1 MKKAML
7 YELKRILLPLCIF
20 TAIAAALFVIIAL
33 NSTFVPENS
42 YNTFGDPVGPQPM
55 SPLTEVPA
63 AILGV
68 LCLIVPPMQFL
79 YRMGR
84 RSADLWYSLPIRR
97 DALVLVRVLGGL
109 VLIFVPYTVSYWVG
123 FTVIAASENLFEL
136 GQYGILFAASLPVGI
151 GLFGINTFLFTRAN
165 TLFDGIVFMLV
176 WIFLLILP
184 FLWLESLGI
193 DSLYRLG
200 GAINWTAPINFLS
213 YSPLICLFVDF
224 SLRICGTGGGWADAP
239 FIYALGAAFAI
250 AAYFGLFWTAR
261 RQKAEDIGQ
270 VSDSWFG
277 YRMLIPACMLCTVL
291 FFLAN
296 MDMASSVDLLMSY
309 TVTLVAGAIA
319 YFVYRRSF
327 RIKLADLICLI
338 GALVL
343 GTALGIFGHEILA
356 PWFDVLRE
364 QLREGALLAQT
375 LALL

>member
-33 NSTFVPENS
+33 NSTFVSENS

-109 VLIFVPYTVSYWVG
+109 VLIFVPYTVSYWAG

-151 GLFGINTFLFTRAN
+151 GLFGINAFLFTRAN

-176 WIFLLILP
+176 WIFVLALP
-184 FLWLESLGI
+184 FLWLEALGLNRLYGDGI
-193 DSLYRLG
+193 D
-200 GAINWTAPINFLS
+200 WTAPINFLS

-224 SLRICGTGGGWADAP
+224 SLRICGTGGGWAEAP

-277 YRMLIPACMLCTVL
+277 YRTFIPACMLCTVL
-291 FFLAN
+291 FIGTDSPFELA
-296 MDMASSVDLLMSY
+296 MAY
-309 TVTLVAGAIA
+309 TIILVTGTIV

-327 RIKLADLICLI
+327 RLKLADIICI
-338 GALVL
+338 VGALLV
-343 GTALGIFGHEILA
+343 GTAINHFGREILA

-364 QLREGALLAQT
+364 QLREGALLAQALT
-375 LALL
+375 LL